1 MVNFTVDQIR
11 GIMEF
16 PQHIR
21 NMSVIAHVDHGKS
34 TLTDSLIAKAGII
47 ANKAA
52 GDTCY
57 TDTREDEKERGITI
71 KSTGVSLY
79 YEYTFKAGEKAVGHL
94 INLIDSPGHV
104 DFSSEVTAALRVT
117 DGALVVVDCIEGV
130 CVQTETVLRQAMQ
143 EKIRPVLM
151 FNKVDRP
158 IIELTTDGESMF
170 QAFTR
175 VIDQVNVVISTYDQ
189 PDMGDLLLYP
199 NKGNVAFGAGK
210 DCWAFTLTRFARI
223 YAKKFN
229 VDEEKMMERLWG
241 DNFFDQEAKV
251 WKKDSDSKS
260 GGQLKRAFVAF
271 IMDPIIRLTRATLDN
286 NLEIMDKM
294 LTALEVNITSEDRK
308 LIGKPLLKCIF
319 QKWINAA
326 DTIIEMMVMHLP
338 SPVQAQR
345 YRAAYLYE
353 GPQDDAC
360 FNSIKNCDPKGALV
374 MYVSKMVPTNDFA
387 RFFAFGRVFG
397 GTIYGGQKV
406 RILGPNYVNGKKD
419 DMYEKNVQR
428 TVLMMG
434 RTVEPIESVPCG
446 NTVGLV
452 GVDQYLT
459 KTGTITDN
467 VDSHLIRSMKYSV
480 SPVVRVAVQ
489 PKNGSDL
496 PKLIEGLKKLAK
508 SDPLVQVFTSESGEQ
523 IIAGCGELHVE
534 ICLHDLTEQFC
545 TCEIVKSP
553 PIVTYKE
560 TVTEEASQIVMSKS
574 ANKHNRIYCTGGP
587 LGDDLSEAIEAGKVT
602 PRDDPKIR
610 GKVLTDEFNWDKDS
624 TLKIWAFGPDQ
635 TGANILTDATK
646 GVQYMNEIKDS
657 MTSGFQIVTG
667 GGVLCEE
674 QMRGVRM
681 SVVDSVLHTDAIH
694 RGGGQLI
701 PVARRVY
708 YAAELASEPKLQ
720 EPIFKVEITAP
731 SDVTGNIYG
740 TLSQRRG
747 IIDEEVPIPN
757 TPLSIVKAFL
767 PVSESFGFNELL
779 RSQTAGK
786 AFPNCVF
793 SHWQVLTGDFKEPG
807 SKIFECIKAIRIR
820 KGLKEGI
827 PALEEFHEKL

>member
-11 GIMEF
+11 GIMDTPEN
-16 PQHIR
+16 IR

-47 ANKAA
+47 ASKAA

-79 YEYTFKAGEKAVGHL
+79 YEYQKKGADKPIGHL

-130 CVQTETVLRQAMQ
+130 CVQTETVLRQAMA
-143 EKIRPVLM
+143 EKIKPVLM
-151 FNKVDRP
+151 VNKVDRP
-158 IIELTTDGESMF
+158 IIELTTDGETMYQNF
-170 QAFTR
+170 VR
-175 VIDQVNVVISTYDQ
+175 VIDQVNVVISIYEQ
-189 PDMGDLLLYP
+189 PDMGDNLIYA

-210 DCWAFTLTRFARI
+210 DCWAFTLSRFARI
-223 YAKKFN
+223 YAQKFG
-229 VDEEKMMERLWG
+229 VDEERMMDRLWG
-241 DNFFDQEAKV
+241 DNYFDPEAKV
-251 WKKDSDSKS
+251 WKKEGESKS
-260 GGQLKRAFVAF
+260 GQILKRAFVSF
-271 IMDPIIRLTRATLDN
+271 IMDPIIRLTRATLDAN
-286 NLEIMDKM
+286 YETMDKM
-294 LTALEVNITSEDRK
+294 LTALNIVLSTEDRK
-308 LIGKPLLKCIF
+308 LIGKPLLKNIF

-326 DTIIEMMVMHLP
+326 DTIIEMMVDHLP
-338 SPVQAQR
+338 SPKVAQK

-353 GPQDDAC
+353 GPQDDAV
-360 FNSIKNCDPKGALV
+360 FNSIKNCDPKGALA

-397 GTIYGGQKV
+397 GTVYGGMKV
-406 RILGPNYVNGKKD
+406 RILGPNYVPGKKD
-419 DMYEKNVQR
+419 DMFERAIQR

-434 RTVEPIESVPCG
+434 RTVEPIPDVPCG

-452 GVDQYLT
+452 GIDQYLT

-480 SPVVRVAVQ
+480 SPVVRIAVE

-508 SDPLVQVFTSESGEQ
+508 SDPLVVVTTSESGQ
-523 IIAGCGELHVE
+523 QVIAGCGELHVE

-545 TCEIVKSP
+545 SVEIKKSP

-560 TVTEEASQIVMSKS
+560 TVTEESSQIVMAKS
-574 ANKHNRIYCTGGP
+574 ANKHNRLYCTCQP
-587 LGDDLSEAIEAGKVT
+587 LGEDLSEAIENGKVT
-602 PRDDPKIR
+602 PRDEVKAR
-610 GKVLTDEFNWDKDS
+610 GKILSDEYGWEKEH
-624 TLKIWAFGPDQ
+624 TLKIWGFGPEQ
-635 TGANILTDATK
+635 TGANVIVDITK
-646 GVQYMNEIKDS
+646 GIQYMNEIKDS
-657 MTSGFQIVTG
+657 MTSGWQIVTG

-681 SVVDSVLHTDAIH
+681 NVVDAVLHADAIH

-701 PVARRVY
+701 PAARRVY
-708 YAAELASEPKLQ
+708 YAAELAAAPKLQ
-720 EPIFKVEITAP
+720 EPVFKAEITAP
-731 SDVTGNIYG
+731 SDVTGSIYG
-740 TLSQRRG
+740 VLSQRRG

-757 TPLSIVKAFL
+757 TPMSVVKAFL
-767 PVSESFGFNELL
+767 PVSESFGT
-779 RSQTAGK
+779 S
-786 AFPNCVF
+786 F
-793 SHWQVLTGDFKEPG
+793 SSFISLSFI
-807 SKIFECIKAIRIR
+807 S
-820 KGLKEGI
+820 
-827 PALEEFHEKL
+827 